1 MDYYKRIEFFKCEL
15 ELNEKS
21 EATIKKYVRDI
32 KEFIDY
38 IGNSEI
44 DKEHLIAYKNK
55 LISEHKPA
63 TVNVKIIAINRFLSY
78 IEKDNCKIKLLKIQ
92 EQIYANEEKE
102 LTIDEYKR
110 LIEVSKSERIGL
122 IIKTISSTGIRISE
136 LKYITVDAVIRCKAE
151 INLKG
156 KNRIIL
162 IPTVLRKLLLDYIND
177 NDIQSGSVF
186 ITKTGKPI
194 DRSNIWKEMKR
205 LCVKAH
211 VDKTKVF
218 PHNLRHLFARIFYE
232 EEKDIVRLADVLGHS
247 SINTTRIYTM
257 EAGKKHIEVLERVSG
272 LLMITT

>member
-1 MDYYKRIEFFKCEL
+1 MNYYNQIESFKSEL
-15 ELNEKS
+15 KLAEKS
-21 EATIKKYVRDI
+21 KATINKYIRDI
-32 KEFIDY
+32 KEFVDY
-38 IGNSEI
+38 IGENEI
-44 DKEHLIAYKNK
+44 NKEYLMAFKDK
-55 LISEHKPA
+55 LIELHKPA
-63 TVNVKIIAINRFLSY
+63 TVNVKIIAINRFLSFVG
-78 IEKDNCKIKLLKIQ
+78 KDDCKIKLVKIQ
-92 EQIYANEEKE
+92 KQIYVDEEKV
-102 LTIDEYKR
+102 LTIEEYKR
-110 LIEVSKSERIGL
+110 LIEVSKNERISI

-136 LKYITVDAVIRCKAE
+136 LKYITVDAVIRCRAE

-162 IPTVLRKLLLDYIND
+162 IPTMLRKTLLNYINI
-177 NDIQSGSVF
+177 NHIQTGPVF

-205 LCVKAH
+205 ICDKAY

-218 PHNLRHLFARIFYE
+218 PHNLRHLFARVFYE

-257 EAGKKHIEVLERVSG
+257 EAGKKHIEVLEKISG

>member
-1 MDYYKRIEFFKCEL
+1 MDYYKQIEFFKCEL

-44 DKEHLIAYKNK
+44 DKIHLIAYKNK

-110 LIEVSKSERIGL
+110 LIEVSNSERIGL

-205 LCVKAH
+205 LCDKAH

>member
-1 MDYYKRIEFFKCEL
+1 MDYYKQIEFFKCEL

-44 DKEHLIAYKNK
+44 DKIHLIAYKNK

-78 IEKDNCKIKLLKIQ
+78 IEKENCKIKLLKIQ

-205 LCVKAH
+205 LCDKAH

>member
-1 MDYYKRIEFFKCEL
+1 MDYYKQIEFFKCEL

-44 DKEHLIAYKNK
+44 DKIHLIAYKNK

-205 LCVKAH
+205 LCDKAH

-218 PHNLRHLFARIFYE
+218 PHNLRHLFARIFYK

-257 EAGKKHIEVLERVSG
+257 ETGKKHIEVLERVSG

>member
-1 MDYYKRIEFFKCEL
+1 MDYYKQIEFFKCEL

-44 DKEHLIAYKNK
+44 DKIHLIAYKNK
-55 LISEHKPA
+55 LISEHNPA

-205 LCVKAH
+205 LCDKAH

-218 PHNLRHLFARIFYE
+218 PHNLRHLFARIFYK

-257 EAGKKHIEVLERVSG
+257 ETGKKHIEVLERVSG